1 MSGYGFRLYEVKL
14 VAGRGKSK
22 AIEFD
27 KCGLDRKQHVGTW
40 IRRVLDKLESYDAL
54 DQMPEA
60 RHAVDTPLKAI
71 EAHLQ
76 AGQHDDPRIDFHQHT
91 ATPATRIRFEFS
103 YGRIGRVPFAIGDTP
118 ATYLDLKKH
127 AAGNRYRGL
136 LYLPPDGYKG
146 LLALETIPSSAH
158 PIESLNAWLAR
169 AAIEIAAEDA
179 TAVAAKPEAE
189 REGLDPAPFKL
200 NFKQLVNYE
209 RLSKMIKETSDVE
222 VVLRRTTIGKGS
234 KKNSEKVRL
243 VTKID
248 TVAERN
254 KAVQVAQS
262 LYGKVVGHDTDGTA
276 GLAELESLAPGD
288 VSGLEFNDGYIKV
301 DDGNNGVKKIGIDTM
316 DRYFNYP
323 VGSAQ
328 QLPAAKWEQRV
339 AAEVVSLQTLM
350 GVELDVS

>member
-14 VAGRGKSK
+14 VAGWGKSK

-27 KCGLDRKQHVGTW
+27 KCGLDGKQHVGTW
-40 IRRVLDKLESYDAL
+40 MRRVLAKLESFDAL
-54 DQMPEA
+54 DQMPQA
-60 RHAVDTPLKAI
+60 RHAEDTPLKPI
-71 EAHLQ
+71 DEHLRT
-76 AGQHDDPRIDFHQHT
+76 GQRDDPRIDFHEHT
-91 ATPATRIRFEFS
+91 TNPATRIRFEFS

-118 ATYLDLKKH
+118 AAWLDLKRH

-136 LYLPPDGYKG
+136 FYLPSDGFKG

-158 PIESLNAWLAR
+158 PVESLNAWLAR
-169 AAIEIAAEDA
+169 AAVEVFNEDVS
-179 TAVAAKPEAE
+179 AVAAKPEGE
-189 REGLDPAPFKL
+189 RDGLRPAPFKL

-222 VVLRRTTIGKGS
+222 LVLRRTTIGKGS

-248 TVAERN
+248 TQVERH

-262 LYGKVVGHDTDGTA
+262 LYGKVVGTDDDDTA
-276 GLAELESLAPGD
+276 GLAELESLVPSD

-301 DDGNNGVKKIGIDTM
+301 DDGNNGVKKIGIDTI

-323 VGSAQ
+323 VGSSL
-328 QLPAAKWEQRV
+328 QLPSDKWEQRV